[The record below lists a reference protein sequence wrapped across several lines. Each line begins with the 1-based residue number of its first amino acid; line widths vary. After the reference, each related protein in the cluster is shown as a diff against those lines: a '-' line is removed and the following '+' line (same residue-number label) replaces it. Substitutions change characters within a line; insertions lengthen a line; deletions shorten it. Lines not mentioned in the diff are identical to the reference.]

1 MIKFTTVNV
10 DGLNIN
16 REFNSIDEMQADWNN
31 PDGTTLP
38 SLDDELVYAEINN
51 KEFKGSTFDCLARAL
66 GLD

>member
-1 MIKFTTVNV
+1 MIKFTTINV
-10 DGLNIN
+10 DDLNIT
-16 REFNSIDEMQADWNN
+16 RTFNSIEEMQEDWNS

-38 SLDDELVYAEINN
+38 SLDDKLVYAEINN